1 MKYHL
6 HPNLDFHK
14 LVSKK
19 NFWLD
24 PGWLKVK
31 FERIRCLSPS
41 CRAPSPG
48 PFSRLGDT
56 QVPGAAVQ
64 AASAA
69 DGRAVHPREDP
80 WLGGYTSFS
89 PQEERAVVRRAG
101 V

>member
-1 MKYHL
+1 MDGSWWRQ
-6 HPNLDFHK
+6 P
-14 LVSKK
+14 
-19 NFWLD
+19 
-24 PGWLKVK
+24 PA
-31 FERIRCLSPS
+31 E
-41 CRAPSPG
+41 A
-48 PFSRLGDT
+48 T

-89 PQEERAVVRRAG
+89 PEEERAVVRRAG